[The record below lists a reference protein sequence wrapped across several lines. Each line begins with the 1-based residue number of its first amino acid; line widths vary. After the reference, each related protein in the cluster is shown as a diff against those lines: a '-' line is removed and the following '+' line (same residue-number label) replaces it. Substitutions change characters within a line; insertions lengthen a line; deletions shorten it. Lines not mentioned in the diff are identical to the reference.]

1 MAPHLVLF
9 EHAAGYA
16 LFRFPFFKSV
26 KSIYC
31 WHVGNVCWCSSVPPI
46 KVVPIS
52 TISVVR
58 VREFEEVAAFLPQV
72 EEAVSDVSKFSSV
85 IVFTEH

>member
-1 MAPHLVLF
+1 M
-9 EHAAGYA
+9 
-16 LFRFPFFKSV
+16 K
-26 KSIYC
+26 I
-31 WHVGNVCWCSSVPPI
+31 VPMF
-46 KVVPIS
+46 
-52 TISVVR
+52 TILLVR